1 MRDEVSRLEVPG
13 ELRLEVPELVPQAV
27 PFPEDG
33 SPRLLD
39 RPQEL
44 GHPPVQVV
52 RRGALVD
59 ERKEQERALVDG
71 DLAPVHGHALQVPR
85 TARSSEG
92 IADEPRDQ
100 REHPGGGE
108 LVLHGPY
115 LTARPRNE
123 PPIPV
128 DQVEVRRPER
138 FRPQP
143 PDEKPRDRYG

>member
-100 REHPGGGE
+100 REHPGGGDRKSTR
-108 LVLHGPY
+108 LNSSHPSISYAVFCLKKKKKNTTKHLTPY
-115 LTARPRNE
+115 NSK
-123 PPIPV
+123 IKKH
-128 DQVEVRRPER
+128 Q
-138 FRPQP
+138 
-143 PDEKPRDRYG
+143 